1 MLEENLD
8 KLREKYERDPDSL
21 IFAQYGDTLR
31 KANRIDEAITILEDG
46 LRKHPNYATGYMILG
61 RCYRDKNAIEAAI
74 KEFEKAVELDKQS
87 ILAHKELSDLYIQEG
102 QTNRAIDILQ
112 KLLNLDP
119 LDDAARDKLRELREK
134 SLEEEKNVISSVG
147 KEDFFSFFEEEKT
160 KESMEVPTETEVPK
174 ETHKKNIPEE
184 ELESFL
190 EPKRVPEQPA
200 EAETPTEETPPV
212 EETREEV
219 EPVSAQPIEKGTEE
233 FETKEI
239 GAESV
244 EKEMAELP
252 EKKIKKETI
261 EVPQGSETINPKFN
275 LELAKLYIKYNFND
289 KALSVL
295 QKILEKEP
303 DNTDA
308 SLLLNEIK
316 GLSPLEEIKKPS
328 PPMEE
333 EKTED
338 TGILEEIGKKETPIE
353 IESAEPEA
361 KEEDTEKKEE
371 NKRGTE
377 NAEPKS
383 LSDLFGE
390 DENE

>member
-21 IFAQYGDTLR
+21 IFAQYGDALR

-102 QTNRAIDILQ
+102 QTNRAIDILK

-134 SLEEEKNVISSVG
+134 TLEEEKNVLSSVG

-160 KESMEVPTETEVPK
+160 RESMGTPTEA
-174 ETHKKNIPEE
+174 PEE
-184 ELESFL
+184 EIHEKNISEEEIESFL
-190 EPKRVPEQPA
+190 EPKKVPEQPSET
-200 EAETPTEETPPV
+200 EAPTEETPPV
-212 EETREEV
+212 EETPVETREKV
-219 EPVSAQPIEKGTEE
+219 ESVSAQPIEKETEE
-233 FETKEI
+233 TPIESAEKEI
-239 GAESV
+239 
-244 EKEMAELP
+244 EKE
-252 EKKIKKETI
+252 TT
-261 EVPQGSETINPKFN
+261 EVTQGLETINPKFT
-275 LELAKLYIKYNFND
+275 LELAKLYKKYNFND
-289 KALSVL
+289 KAIAVL
-295 QKILEKEP
+295 QNILEKEP

-308 SLLLNEIK
+308 SLMLNEIK
-316 GLSPLEEIKKPS
+316 GLSPLEEIKKPT
-328 PPMEE
+328 PPME

-338 TGILEEIGKKETPIE
+338 TGILEGIGKAETPIE
-353 IESAEPEA
+353 MESAEPQA

-371 NKRGTE
+371 NKKGTE